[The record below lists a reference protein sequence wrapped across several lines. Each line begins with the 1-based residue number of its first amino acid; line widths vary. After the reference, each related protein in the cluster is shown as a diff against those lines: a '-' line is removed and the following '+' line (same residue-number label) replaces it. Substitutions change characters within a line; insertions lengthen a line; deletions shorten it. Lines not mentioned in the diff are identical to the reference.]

1 VTVQLS
7 TEEFYR
13 DFPSRAVPADVHG
26 ILVRVASPDD
36 TLAGKMKAWGEPT
49 RRQSKQAK
57 DFTDIV
63 RLVDPHSQLW
73 QRLTPKLRPLVKTA
87 GSLRRAFSR
96 SSSFVTITAVPEP
109 ATLVLLALAWLASTE
124 SLRMNSKKH
133 SPGAAGAHLSGVP
146 DGAQAGRLHGDP
158 LRAEDRVPRGALLRV
173 IAGLPMPLARPYAGR

>member
-1 VTVQLS
+1 M
-7 TEEFYR
+7 
-13 DFPSRAVPADVHG
+13 
-26 ILVRVASPDD
+26 RVASPDD

-109 ATLVLLALAWLASTE
+109 ATLVLLALAWLARTE

-133 SPGAAGAHLSGVP
+133 SPEQRVRTYQVCRMVP
-146 DGAQAGRLHGDP
+146 KQVAYTVTRC
-158 LRAEDRVPRGALLRV
+158 VPKTVYREV
-173 IAGLPMPLARPYAGR
+173 PCCE